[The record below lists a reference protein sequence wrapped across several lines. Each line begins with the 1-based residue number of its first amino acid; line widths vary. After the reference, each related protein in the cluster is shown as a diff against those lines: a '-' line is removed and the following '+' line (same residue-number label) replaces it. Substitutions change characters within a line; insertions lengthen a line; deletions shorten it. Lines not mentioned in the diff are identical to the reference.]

1 MAYTY
6 GNPATTDSALD
17 VVMSVFEDMKQG
29 ALKVRLP
36 DILWTQC
43 IDLGNVDGSVPMG
56 AEVVSKRVRDEAG
69 MGAFISAVG
78 ANIPTVSMSQ
88 GKIKIPVETGAIMTH
103 IDDEDVEKISY
114 GYGESVQTE
123 HVGIM
128 RRGSERHIERTFFYG
143 NPRVGFFGWL
153 NFPGVPVLPA
163 AGNVDALTG
172 EQNVEMFS
180 ELYTSVLNQTKQV
193 WKPDTLALP
202 YSQYNFLATQVFNSA
217 NGSNVFTLD
226 MVQKALDKLA
236 GKPVLIQPI
245 RHLEGA
251 GAAGVD
257 RAKLYTRMDSEN
269 QYMPYPQRFMLKSPQ
284 ERGLGVDV
292 FGKYR
297 FGSYYELNPLSGAY
311 LDGI

>member
-1 MAYTY
+1 MAYEY

-17 VVMSVFEDMKQG
+17 VVVGVFEQMQQT
-29 ALKVRLP
+29 AIKVRLP
-36 DILWTQC
+36 EILWSQC
-43 IDLGNVDGSVPMG
+43 INMSNVDESVPMG

-103 IDDEDVEKISY
+103 IDDEDVEKIRY
-114 GYGESVQTE
+114 GYGESVQQE
-123 HVGIM
+123 HAGIM

-153 NFPGVPVLPA
+153 AFPGVPIVPA
-163 AGNVDALTG
+163 TGAVDTLTG
-172 EQNVEMFS
+172 AQNVEMFS
-180 ELYTSVLNQTKQV
+180 ALYTSVLNQTKQV

-202 YSQYNFLATQVFNSA
+202 YSQYNFLATQVFDSA
-217 NGSNVFTLD
+217 NGSNVFTLE
-226 MVQKALDKLA
+226 MIQKALDKLA

-251 GAAGVD
+251 GVGEVD
-257 RAKLYTRMDSEN
+257 RAKLYTRMDMEN

>member
-17 VVMSVFEDMKQG
+17 LVLSVFEEMKEG
-29 ALKVRLP
+29 AVKVRLP
-36 DILWTQC
+36 EILWTKC
-43 IDLGNVDGSVPMG
+43 INMTNVDESVPMG

-103 IDDEDVEKISY
+103 IDDEDSEKISF
-114 GYGESVQTE
+114 GYGETVATE
-123 HVGIM
+123 HAGIM

-143 NPRVGFFGWL
+143 NPQVGFFGYL
-153 NFPGVPVLPA
+153 NFPGVPVVA
-163 AGNVDALTG
+163 ASGTVDSQTG
-172 EQNVEMFS
+172 AQNVAMFS
-180 ELYTSVLNQTKQV
+180 DLYISVMNQTKQI
-193 WKPDTLALP
+193 WKPDTLDMP
-202 YSQYNFLATQVFNSA
+202 YAQYNFLASQVFDAGNS
-217 NGSNVFTLD
+217 SNIFTLE
-226 MVQKALDKLA
+226 MIERALTRLA
-236 GKPVLIQPI
+236 GKPVTIQPI

-251 GAAGVD
+251 GVGAVD
-257 RAKLYTRMDSEN
+257 RAKLYTKNDAEN
-269 QYMPYPQRFMLKSPQ
+269 QYMPYPMRFMLKTPQ

-297 FGSYYELNPLSGAY
+297 FGSYYEMNPLSGAY